1 MAKTAT
7 RQVSIFLNGKEV
19 ENSIKAIGAEQKK
32 ANAELARMI
41 IGTDEYVK
49 KAADVQRLNGILA
62 EHRQGLNGIKQGLDL
77 NKAGLD
83 KFIGLAAGA
92 FTVDAVIGYGKEL
105 FNTAVQ
111 MEAMS
116 KKAKIVFGEALP
128 AVTEEAKKSA
138 TAMGFTTSQYIAA
151 AAAIQDILVPM
162 GFQRKQAAEIST
174 QLVNLS
180 GALSEWTGGQ
190 VSAAQVSDILSSA
203 LTGEREQLKQLG
215 IVLQQADIDARLAE
229 KGQAKLEG
237 TLRQQAEAAATLEL
251 ILEKSQDA
259 QISYAENA
267 DTMARKT
274 AELSARFE
282 EIKER
287 LANALVPV
295 FEAFVNVMEDAG
307 DGFASFIGLL
317 EDPKWGDT
325 LKRFLTPFLGIG
337 GGSLLTRLFGTK
349 EEVAAV
355 KTEVDKLVEDTD
367 ALLAKYGV
375 AKNGPPVIAAPGPK
389 EIEEKKRAAEKAARA
404 KEREDKIRE
413 KEAEEQRLY
422 EIEQSGI
429 NALKGLRV
437 AQDQARRDARATF
450 LQEEKDGLDENLDA
464 YDQYRKTQELIDTG
478 YLEGKKAT
486 QEKIDEL
493 TKSDLTK
500 QVEVTEEQYRILLEL
515 AEQYGLD
522 LTALKVTREQEEKDA
537 LEAIRGGPE
546 AGTIA
551 AVNDEYAEILE
562 KLNEHY
568 DAKIKAAKENAAEIA
583 RLEAERRAEAISL
596 DAEANVERL
605 EVYQSAFNGIANS
618 LVEAFSLFSD
628 SQSKFAAFQKGIAI
642 FQIAIDTA
650 RAISGIVAAAA
661 STSLTPIDLAIKI
674 ASGTAIIIANIAK
687 AKKLLDAPVPVK
699 QKFTGGYTEVIGETD
714 GRTYRPQVIGAP
726 STGLLPNHPVLF
738 QSSATGAPVLA
749 SERGREYF
757 VANKDLANPSVANYV
772 RLIDD
777 IVTSN
782 GARVRQFA
790 DGGLNAATTAAPAPT
805 PSADAAMMR
814 EMANNLA
821 LNNQL
826 LNYLIANG
834 VVAVVPDGTVIG
846 INDRLKTLQ
855 KVSGNFF

>member
-7 RQVSIFLNGKEV
+7 RQLSIFLNGKEV
-19 ENSIKAIGAEQKK
+19 ENSIKGVTAAWKEQTNIMAK
-32 ANAELARMI
+32 AI
-41 IGTDEYVK
+41 IGSEEYEQAFENVK
-49 KAADVQRLNGILA
+49 KLQPILD
-62 EHRQGLNGIKQGLDL
+62 EHRKGLNGIRQGLDL
-77 NKAGLD
+77 NKVGLD
-83 KFIGLAAGA
+83 NFIGIAAGA
-92 FTVDAVIGYGKEL
+92 FTVDAIIGYGKEL

-128 AVTEEAKKSA
+128 AVTEEANKSA
-138 TAMGFTTSQYIAA
+138 TAMGFTTAQYIAA

-215 IVLQQADIDARLAE
+215 IVLQQSDIDARLAE

-267 DTMARKT
+267 DTMARKS

-282 EIKER
+282 EVKER
-287 LANALVPV
+287 LSTALVPV
-295 FEAFVNVMEDAG
+295 FEAFVTVLEDAG
-307 DGFASFIGLL
+307 DGFTSFIGLL
-317 EDPKWGDT
+317 EDPEWGDT
-325 LKRFLTPFLGIG
+325 VKRFLTPFLGIG
-337 GGSLLTRLFGTK
+337 GGSILTRIFGTK

-355 KTEVDKLVEDTD
+355 KTEIDKLVEDTD

-375 AKNGPPVIAAPGPK
+375 AKNGPPVIAAKGPK
-389 EIEEKKRAAEKAARA
+389 EIEAEKRAAEKSARE
-404 KEREDKIRE
+404 KERQDKIKE
-413 KEAEEQRLY
+413 KEAEEQRLF

-437 AQDQARRDARATF
+437 AQDQARREARETF
-450 LQEEKDGLDENLDA
+450 LKEEKDGLDENLDA
-464 YDQYRKTQELIDTG
+464 YDQYRKTQELIDTD
-478 YLEGKKAT
+478 YLEGKQAT
-486 QEKIDEL
+486 QEKIDEQTKSSL
-493 TKSDLTK
+493 TKE
-500 QVEVTEEQYRILLEL
+500 VELAEEQYRILLEL
-515 AEQYGLD
+515 AEQYGID
-522 LTALKVTREQEEKDA
+522 TTELKAQHEQDEKEA

-546 AGTIA
+546 AGSIG
-551 AVNDEYAEILE
+551 AVNDEYADTLE
-562 KLNEHY
+562 KLK
-568 DAKIKAAKENAAEIA
+568 DFFAAKIVAAKGNAAEIA
-583 RLEAERRAEAISL
+583 RINKEHAAEQLSL
-596 DAEANVERL
+596 DAEYNVKRL
-605 EVYQSAFNGIANS
+605 EVYQNAFNGIANS
-618 LVEAFSLFSD
+618 LVEAFSIFSD
-628 SQSKFAAFQKGIAI
+628 SQSKFAAFQKGIAV

-650 RAISGIVAAAA
+650 RAISSIVAAAS
-661 STSLTPIDLAIKI
+661 STSITPIDLAIKI
-674 ASGTAIIIANIAK
+674 ASGTAIVIANIAK

-699 QKFTGGYTEVIGETD
+699 QKFTGGFTEVTGATD
-714 GRTYRPQVIGAP
+714 GRSYRPQVIGTP
-726 STGLLPNHPVLF
+726 TTGLLPNHPVLF
-738 QSSATGAPVLA
+738 RSNADGSPVLA
-749 SERGREYF
+749 SERGSEYF
-757 VANKDLANPSVANYV
+757 VASKDLRNPAVANYV

-777 IVTSN
+777 IVASN

-790 DGGLNAATTAAPAPT
+790 DGGVNQVATTTAPNP
-805 PSADAAMMR
+805 ADNAMMR
-814 EMANNLA
+814 EMAANIA

-826 LNYLIANG
+826 LQYLIANG
-834 VVAVVPDGTVIG
+834 VVATVPDGTVIG

-855 KVSGNFF
+855 KISGNYF

>member
-1 MAKTAT
+1 MLPVGSAFEFQCHLKG
-7 RQVSIFLNGKEV
+7 IED
-19 ENSIKAIGAEQKK
+19 IGAAQ
-32 ANAELARMI
+32 RGHHQI
-41 IGTDEYVK
+41 FVSGDIG
-49 KAADVQRLNGILA
+49 I
-62 EHRQGLNGIKQGLDL
+62 
-77 NKAGLD
+77 
-83 KFIGLAAGA
+83 AAGA

-105 FNTAVQ
+105 FNTAVE

-138 TAMGFTTSQYIAA
+138 TAMGLTTAQYIAQ

-162 GFQRKQAAEIST
+162 NFQRKQAAEIST

-190 VSAAQVSDILSSA
+190 VTATQVSEILSSA

-215 IVLQQADIDARLAE
+215 IVLQQSDIDARLAE

-237 TLRQQAEAAATLEL
+237 TLRQQAEAVATLDL

-259 QISYAENA
+259 QIAYAANA
-267 DTMARKT
+267 DTMARKS

-295 FEAFVNVMEDAG
+295 FEAFVNVLEDAG

-317 EDPKWGDT
+317 EDPSWGDAI
-325 LKRFLTPFLGIG
+325 KRALTPLLGIG
-337 GGSLLTRLFGTK
+337 GGSILTRIFGTK

-355 KTEVDKLVEDTD
+355 KTEVDKLVEETE
-367 ALLAKYGV
+367 AWAKTYGV
-375 AKNGPPVIAAPGPK
+375 IKNGPPTGNKKGPK
-389 EIEEKKRAAEKAARA
+389 ELAEEQRVAEKAARE
-404 KEREDKIRE
+404 KERKDKIRE
-413 KEAEEQRLY
+413 KEAEEQRLF
-422 EIEQSGI
+422 EIEQNGI
-429 NALKGLRV
+429 NALKELRA
-437 AQDQARRDARATF
+437 AQDQARREARSTF
-450 LQEEKDGLDENLDA
+450 LNEEKEGLDENLAA
-464 YDQYRKTQELIDTG
+464 YDQYRETQELIDTE
-478 YLEGKKAT
+478 YLAGKQAT
-486 QEKIDEL
+486 QEKIDEV

-500 QVEVTEEQYRILLEL
+500 QVEVAEEQYKILLEL
-515 AEQYGLD
+515 AEKYGID
-522 LTALKVTREQEEKDA
+522 VTNLKVKHEQDEKEA
-537 LEAIRGGPE
+537 LEEIRGGAE

-551 AVNDEYAEILE
+551 AVNDEYADKLN
-562 KLNEHY
+562 KLNEY
-568 DAKIKAAKENAAEIA
+568 FAAKIAAATGNAAEIA
-583 RLEAERRAEAISL
+583 RLEAKWRAEAISL
-596 DAEANVERL
+596 ETEYNLKRL
-605 EVYQSAFNGIANS
+605 EVYQNAFNNISNS

-628 SQSKFAAFQKGIAI
+628 SQSKFASFQKSIAL
-642 FQIAIDTA
+642 FQIALDTA
-650 RAISGIVAAAA
+650 KAIAAVVAAAS

-674 ASGTAIIIANIAK
+674 ATGTAIVLANIAK

-699 QKFTGGYTEVIGETD
+699 QKFTGGYTEVIGATD
-714 GRTYRPQVIGAP
+714 GRSYRPQVIDTP

-738 QSSATGAPVLA
+738 QSNATGAPVLA
-749 SERGREYF
+749 SERGSEYF
-757 VANKDLANPSVANYV
+757 VANKDLSNPAVANYV

-790 DGGLNAATTAAPAPT
+790 DGGVNQATTTTAPA
-805 PSADAAMMR
+805 ANDNAMMR
-814 EMANNLA
+814 EMAANIA

-826 LNYLIANG
+826 LQYLIANG
-834 VVAVVPDGTVIG
+834 VVAMVPDGTVID

-855 KVSGNFF
+855 KVSGDYF